1 MTVRRGFTLIEVLIA
16 LVLTSVVVVLA
27 YSTLRAGADVEQRV
41 TAAREA
47 DQNLTVM
54 RAMLIDALRHAVE
67 SSEDDTRGMQ
77 TVTDA
82 QGHTTSF
89 AFLSRG
95 VQTTHGGTATWNV
108 AIVSD
113 SIGIALDARAL
124 DAARAPL
131 RLAVRNARFMTVRF
145 KGRDAEGWVA
155 EWTDPTRLPTAVEV
169 RFLDAQNQD
178 VMAPVLSRLAPVAA
192 S

>member
-54 RAMLIDALRHAVE
+54 RAVLTDALRHAVE
-67 SSEDDTRGMQ
+67 SSEDGTRAMQ

-95 VQTTHGGTATWNV
+95 VQTPHGGTAPWNV
-108 AIVSD
+108 ALISD
-113 SIGIALDARAL
+113 SIGITLDARSL
-124 DAARAPL
+124 QSARSPL
-131 RLAVRNARFMTVRF
+131 RLSVRNAQSMTVRF
-145 KGRDAEGWVA
+145 KGRDAEDWVA
-155 EWTDPTRLPTAVEV
+155 EWTDPTRMPTAVEV
-169 RFLDAQNQD
+169 RFLDAQNRD
-178 VMAPVLSRLAPVAA
+178 VMAPVLARLAPVAA